1 MTGVMS
7 QLSKYWLLYYHGLYE
22 MVLYVTEH
30 LSVVR
35 RIYDRW
41 GPVHLP
47 NNVTSILFVCRAN
60 VCRSPLAAA
69 YFEVLAK
76 KRMRGV
82 VVRSAGFETS
92 PGRLAHSVSKSVA
105 KQQGL
110 SLDAHLT
117 TQLSSEL
124 IDQSDL
130 IVVMEFSQR
139 ERICRVY
146 PKARGKTVL
155 LASFDSSGP
164 PEIRDPYGR
173 PLEDFQL
180 CLKQIMR
187 CCDSLSHRLGTDERA

>member
-1 MTGVMS
+1 MTRVMQ
-7 QLSKYWLLYYHGLYE
+7 QLSKYWSLYYRGLCE
-22 MVLYVTEH
+22 MALYVGEH

-35 RIYDRW
+35 RIYARW
-41 GPVHLP
+41 APVHLP
-47 NNVTSILFVCRAN
+47 NNVASVLFVCRAN
-60 VCRSPLAAA
+60 ICRSPLAAA

-76 KRMRGV
+76 KGTRWV
-82 VVRSAGFETS
+82 TVRSAGFEVNVKRS
-92 PGRLAHSVSKSVA
+92 AHSVSKSVA
-105 KQQGL
+105 KQQGF
-110 SLDAHLT
+110 SLDAHVA

-130 IVVMEFSQR
+130 IVVMELSQR

-187 CCDSLSHRLGTDERA
+187 CCVALWQRLDQSN

>member
-7 QLSKYWLLYYHGLYE
+7 QLFKYWTLYYHGLYE
-22 MVLYVTEH
+22 LALYVGEH
-30 LSVVR
+30 FSVVR

-41 GPVHLP
+41 VPVHLP
-47 NNVTSILFVCRAN
+47 NNVASVLFVCRAN
-60 VCRSPLAAA
+60 ICRSPLAAA

-76 KRMRGV
+76 KRTRGV
-82 VVRSAGFETS
+82 AIRSAGFEAS
-92 PGRLAHSVSKSVA
+92 PGRSAHSVSKSVA

-110 SLDAHLT
+110 SLDAHVT

-130 IVVMEFSQR
+130 IVVMELSQR

-187 CCDSLSHRLGTDERA
+187 CCDALWQRLDQSN